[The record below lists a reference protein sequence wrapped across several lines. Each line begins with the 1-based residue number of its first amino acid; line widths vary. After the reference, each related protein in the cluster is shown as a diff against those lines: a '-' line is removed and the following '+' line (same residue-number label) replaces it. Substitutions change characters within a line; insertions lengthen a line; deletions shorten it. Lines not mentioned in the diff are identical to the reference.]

1 MESGEKA
8 WISFKY
14 EHLPN
19 ICYWC
24 GCLDH
29 DNKNCDLWI
38 QSKGTLTEAQQQFGP
53 NLRALPYQSTGKRE
67 IFVLGYYE
75 RDPVHLQVN
84 YSKVDAS
91 AIRVKKAT
99 AVDSSDM
106 ETEDFEEGI
115 NNGNFLKK
123 KKKTDYNGRDLF

>member
-14 EHLPN
+14 ERLPN

-53 NLRALPYQSTGKRE
+53 NLRALPHQSTCKNV
-67 IFVLGYYE
+67 IFIPRYYE

-84 YSKVDAS
+84 YSEVDAS
-91 AIRVKKAT
+91 AIRVEKVAST

-106 ETEDFEEGI
+106 ETEDFGEGI
-115 NNGNFLKK
+115 NDGNFLKK
-123 KKKTDYNGRDLF
+123 KKN